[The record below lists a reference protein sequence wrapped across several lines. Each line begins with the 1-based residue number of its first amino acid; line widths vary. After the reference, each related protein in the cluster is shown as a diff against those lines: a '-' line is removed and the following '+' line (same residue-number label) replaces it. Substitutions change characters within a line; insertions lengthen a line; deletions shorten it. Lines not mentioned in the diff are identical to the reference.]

1 MAYSDLEKKLSN
13 VPERYF
19 SLVSAFFDLILA
31 LPNDSAT
38 NKEKKKLPI
47 LGLAKGKDKYS
58 SSHNPDC
65 TVQ

>member
-1 MAYSDLEKKLSN
+1 MTYSDLEKKLSN

-38 NKEKKKLPI
+38 NKEKKLPI

-58 SSHNPDC
+58 SPHNPDC

>member
-13 VPERYF
+13 VPELYF

-31 LPNDSAT
+31 LPKNSVT

-47 LGLAKGKDKYS
+47 LGLAKGKGKCPS
-58 SSHNPDC
+58 LHNPNRAI
-65 TVQ
+65 